1 MLKKI
6 DKPFVQ
12 IFHHGKTGIRI
23 GRGFSKQELLQVGII
38 NSRVALSRR
47 IPIDRFRSS
56 SRSENIE
63 ILKRI
68 FGETKP
74 TTRSTKHQGSK
85 PDNMTVTKTNSTR
98 KAPRKGKRTAMQK
111 IIKKR

>member
-1 MLKKI
+1 M
-6 DKPFVQ
+6 VQ

-23 GRGFSKQELLQVGII
+23 GRGFSKAELLQAGI
-38 NSRVALSRR
+38 NDSRVALSRK

-63 ILKRI
+63 NLKRI

-74 TTRSTKHQGSK
+74 SARSTKHQESK
-85 PDNMTVTKTNSTR
+85 PDNVTVTKTSSTR
-98 KAPRKGKRTAMQK
+98 KEPKKGKRTAMQK
-111 IIKKR
+111 IIKKK